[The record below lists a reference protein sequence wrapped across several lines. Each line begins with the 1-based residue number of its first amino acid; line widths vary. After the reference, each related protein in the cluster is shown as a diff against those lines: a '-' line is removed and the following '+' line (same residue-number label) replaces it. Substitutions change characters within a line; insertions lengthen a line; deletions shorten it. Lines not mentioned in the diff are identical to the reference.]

1 MQQPDKRSTRTVRSE
16 GEFVDAI
23 ADAIADAAMR
33 LPPNVQSRLLAFI
46 HLMEEPET
54 TNAEL
59 EVAPSGVMRLTLTHT
74 GVRTGAR
81 SN

>member
-1 MQQPDKRSTRTVRSE
+1 MQQPDRRSARPIRKE
-16 GEFVDAI
+16 IDLADAV
-23 ADAIADAAMR
+23 ADAIADAAAR
-33 LPPNVQSRLLAFI
+33 LPPAAQSRLLAFL

-54 TNAEL
+54 TIAEL
-59 EVAPSGVMRLTLTHT
+59 EVAPSGVMRLALTHT